1 LTAAQVSVPVAENAQ
16 RPPSEQSGFT
26 GGEPRRFAFIDALR
40 GLAALAVC
48 GVHFFSDESYHGVLL
63 QTFPRWISKPLELGT
78 IGVQVFFV
86 LSGFVIAYS
95 IRKTRVTGRFLGNFA
110 LRRSLRLDPP
120 YWTTLFMVLA
130 INVIGRRLWHDVG
143 FQQPSAWDVVINMLY
158 LPQLL
163 GRPQFIVSVAWTLA
177 IEIQFYLV
185 LVTAVGI
192 SQRIGNRRSM
202 GYPTFGYAIFFT
214 TLAAAAL
221 ASRLELVHI
230 SPAVFLVYWLPFFLG
245 ALACWSLEGTVWSGW
260 FWIFATLTSASY
272 FGDFDGRIFGGVFT
286 ALAIYAGGRLG
297 KLYDWGNVAPL
308 QFLGKISYSLYL
320 GHAIV
325 GQKTIKLAHRF
336 LGPSPLAGTLAF
348 LAAFVVSI
356 LAAYLMYRFLE
367 RPSVRLARRFKLR
380 PEPKPQHLP
389 TAPLLETTS
398 AIAGPAA

>member
-1 LTAAQVSVPVAENAQ
+1 MTTVKVSDPAEEIAQH
-16 RPPSEQSGFT
+16 PSDQSGFT
-26 GGEPRRFAFIDALR
+26 RGEPRRFAFIDALR

-48 GVHFFSDESYHGVLL
+48 GVHFFCDESYHGVLV
-63 QTFPRWISKPLELGT
+63 QTFPRWISKPLEMGT
-78 IGVQVFFV
+78 VGVQVFFV

-143 FQQPSAWDVVINMLY
+143 FDQPGARDVIINMLY
-158 LPQLL
+158 LPQLV
-163 GRPQFIVSVAWTLA
+163 GRPHFIVSVAWTLA

-185 LVTAVGI
+185 LVTAVGLA
-192 SQRIGNRRSM
+192 QRIGVSRSM
-202 GYPTFGYAIFFT
+202 GYPTIGYAILFT
-214 TLAAAAL
+214 SIAAAAL
-221 ASRLELVHI
+221 ASRFGLIHI
-230 SPAVFLVYWLPFFLG
+230 STAVFLVYWMPFFLG
-245 ALACWSLEGTVWSGW
+245 ALACWSLEKTVWSGW
-260 FWIFATLTSASY
+260 FWIFAFLTSLSY
-272 FGDFDGRIFGGVFT
+272 FGDSDGRMFGGVLT
-286 ALAIYAGGRLG
+286 ALAIYTGGSFG

-336 LGPSPLAGTLAF
+336 FGPSPLAGTLAF

-356 LAAYLMYRFLE
+356 SVAYLMYCLLE
-367 RPSVRLARRFKLR
+367 RPSVRLARSFKLR
-380 PEPKPQHLP
+380 PERRPEPSP
-389 TAPLLETTS
+389 ATPLLETTPTF
-398 AIAGPAA
+398 AGPTT